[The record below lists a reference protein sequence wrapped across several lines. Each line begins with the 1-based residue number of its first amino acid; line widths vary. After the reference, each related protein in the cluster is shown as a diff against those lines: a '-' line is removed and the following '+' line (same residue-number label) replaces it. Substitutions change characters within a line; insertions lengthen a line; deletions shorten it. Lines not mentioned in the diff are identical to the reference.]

1 METMYQRNKIQEE
14 SLHYETL
21 KHTGEMPIMG
31 VNTFLNPQPTEET
44 EEIQLARSTD
54 DEKYI
59 QINDL
64 ELFHRFNQAERE
76 PALKKLR
83 NAVLNDENT
92 FEALMDCTKVCS
104 LGQVTQEL
112 YRLGGQYRR
121 NM

>member
-1 METMYQRNKIQEE
+1 
-14 SLHYETL
+14 
-21 KHTGEMPIMG
+21 MG
-31 VNTFLNPQPTEET
+31 VNTFLNPQPPEET

-54 DEKYI
+54 DEKYM

-64 ELFHRFNQAERE
+64 ELFHRFHQAERE

-83 NAVLNDENT
+83 DAVLNDENT
-92 FEALMDCTKVCS
+92 FEALMDCAKVCS
-104 LGQVTQEL
+104 LGQVTHEL